1 MQIYRILT
9 TQSEQTDQIASLTVQ
24 NDTSKDQMGLM
35 YSVNSMYEIVW
46 VRWHSVVKV
55 ELEPDQLPKAPTE
68 TMSPFHS

>member
-24 NDTSKDQMGLM
+24 YYTSKDQMGLM
-35 YSVNSMYEIVW
+35 YSVNSMNEI

>member
-24 NDTSKDQMGLM
+24 NDASKDQMGLM

-55 ELEPDQLPKAPTE
+55 ELEPDQLHKAPTE

>member
-24 NDTSKDQMGLM
+24 YYTSKDQMGLM
-35 YSVNSMYEIVW
+35 YSVNSMYEI